1 MPVQQRESTIRRKQ
15 NEHREKLARKRRA
28 KISGRQPLQDEQYK
42 AWIRTLPCCVPA
54 CTSGNLH
61 QRTSAGA
68 WTECAHVGD
77 RGLRQK
83 CSDHETLPLC
93 AWHHRIGPLSQH
105 RTGKMFWK
113 KYKLD
118 REALIA
124 AYQLAYKELQ
134 EGE

>member
-1 MPVQQRESTIRRKQ
+1 MPVQQRESTIRRKR

-28 KISGRQPLQDEQYK
+28 KISGRQPLQDEEYK

-54 CTSGNLH
+54 C
-61 QRTSAGA
+61 AGA

-105 RTGKMFWK
+105 RTGKMFWEIH
-113 KYKLD
+113 KLD

-124 AYQLAYKELQ
+124 AYQLAYKELK
-134 EGE
+134 EGEA